1 MQHRAGLLTSYIDW
15 NGDILSEVRNVLI
28 MNLLCCVFHQICDG
42 NEYIVQLRLLHGS
55 SFSKDKLGGCQNS
68 KANQHQREREMWMP
82 ATPVSF

>member
-1 MQHRAGLLTSYIDW
+1 
-15 NGDILSEVRNVLI
+15 

-68 KANQHQREREMWMP
+68 KANQHQRERDVDACNSCFLLTWDEPLSLAIQFSP
-82 ATPVSF
+82 A